1 MNIYQL
7 RAPEHATH
15 YRILTTGQVV
25 YYHIDGAIFKYQDD
39 TWIEIDEPVNFEG
52 ELREL

>member
-1 MNIYQL
+1 MNKYQL
-7 RAPEHATH
+7 NAPQHATH
-15 YRILTTGQVV
+15 YRELWNGAII

-52 ELREL
+52 ELKEL

>member
-7 RAPEHATH
+7 RAPDHATH
-15 YRILTTGQVV
+15 YRFLATGQVV

-52 ELREL
+52 ELKVL

>member
-7 RAPEHATH
+7 NAPSLATH
-15 YRILTTGQVV
+15 YHILKTGQVV
-25 YYHIDGAIFKYQDD
+25 YFHLDNAIFKYQDD

-52 ELREL
+52 ELKCL